1 MAPFELLAALYFA
14 AFGVVAVTAPA
25 PWRRRG
31 AVLGLSIAAGAA
43 IAALAPRAGVAVREW
58 APHLYLVAGYW
69 IPGLLA
75 QRLTGPTR
83 FERWLAASDRFLRPR
98 LPALP
103 AFASH
108 LTELAYLLC
117 YPLVPSAFLVIASV
131 GSPADV
137 SRFWV
142 AILAAG
148 YASYATLP
156 WFLSRPPRLGSETVA
171 APVAPY
177 FGAVNA
183 FVLRRASHGLNTFPS
198 GHVAVSCAAA
208 GALWPVSQTAAL
220 VVGAMAMAI
229 AVGAAAGR
237 YHYVIDVGLG
247 IAVAVA
253 AVAASSFT

>member
-14 AFGVVAVTAPA
+14 VFGLVALTAPA
-25 PWRRRG
+25 PWRRRV
-31 AVLGLSIAAGAA
+31 AVIALSIAAAVA
-43 IAALAPRAGVAVREW
+43 IAALAPRARLEVREW
-58 APHLYLVAGYW
+58 APHVYLVAGYW

-75 QRLTGPTR
+75 QRLRGATR
-83 FERWLAASDRFLRPR
+83 FERWLAASDRFFRPR

-103 AFASH
+103 PFASH

-117 YPLVPSAFLVIASV
+117 YPLVPVAFVVIASE
-131 GSPADV
+131 GSPADI

-142 AILAAG
+142 AVLAAG

-156 WFLSRPPRLGSETVA
+156 WFLSRPPRLASETVA
-171 APVAPY
+171 AVPY

-208 GALWPVSQTAAL
+208 GALWPVSQPAAVL
-220 VVGAMAMAI
+220 VGAVAMAI

-237 YHYVIDVGLG
+237 YHYVIDVGVG
-247 IAVAVA
+247 ILVAVA
-253 AVAASSFT
+253 AVAASSFM